1 MRWNNYGSNNM
12 EIICPVNN
20 KVGVGKTTITKTL
33 CEYFS
38 LVQKKSVLVIDLDH
52 QCNLSNRF
60 LTMEIHPNEKEG
72 KLPPIHPEH
81 NQIEPIFPGWDG
93 RSSIADIFFGKLVL
107 PYPTHIE
114 NLDLLP
120 AHTTALLAVE
130 HVRKEE
136 VSEKVHNQL
145 SAFLNLETVQEAY
158 DIVIIDTPPS
168 KGPLTTSAIRAAT
181 HIVIPSVMEPQPIE
195 GIYGMLQ
202 LWKQEQLRRNTGSPI
217 NLVGILPNMF
227 NSQSKLHNGLLQSL
241 KDNPM
246 IADFVI
252 PHKLIR
258 RIAYAEVDA
267 EGAKPSSIFD
277 LPNADPAKIEA
288 LNFCHYINERMHKH
302 G

>member
-1 MRWNNYGSNNM
+1 M

-20 KVGVGKTTITKTL
+20 KGGVGKTTITKTL

-38 LVQKKSVLVIDLDH
+38 LIQKKSVLVIDLDH

-72 KLPPIHPEH
+72 KLPPIHPEY

-120 AHTTALLAVE
+120 AHTTSLLAVE
-130 HVRKEE
+130 HVRKDE

-202 LWKQEQLRRNTGSPI
+202 LWKQEQLRRNSSAPI
-217 NLVGILPNMF
+217 QLAGILPNMF
-227 NSQSKLHNGLLQSL
+227 NSSLRLHHDLLEGLKS
-241 KDNPM
+241 NPM
-246 IADFVI
+246 ISDFVI
-252 PHKLIR
+252 PHSLGR
-258 RIAYAEVDA
+258 RVAFAEVDA
-267 EGAKPSSIFD
+267 EGAEPSSIFE
-277 LPNADPAKIEA
+277 LPNSNAAKIEA
-288 LNFCHYINERMHKH
+288 LNFCNYINDRMKKN

>member
-1 MRWNNYGSNNM
+1 M

-20 KVGVGKTTITKTL
+20 KGGVGKTTITKTL

-38 LVQKKSVLVIDLDH
+38 LIEKKSVLAIDLDH

-72 KLPPIHPEH
+72 KLPPIHPDF
-81 NQIEPIFPGWDG
+81 NPSDPLFPGWDG

-107 PYPTHIE
+107 PYSTHIE

-120 AHTTALLAVE
+120 ANTASLLMVE
-130 HVRKEE
+130 HVRKDE

-145 SAFLNLETVQEAY
+145 STFLNLESVRETY

-181 HIVIPSVMEPQPIE
+181 QIIIPSVMEPQPIE

-202 LWKQEQLRRNTGSPI
+202 LWKQEQLRRASSAPI
-217 NLVGILPNMF
+217 HLAGILPNMF
-227 NSQSKLHNGLLQSL
+227 NASSRLHNDLLKSL
-241 KDNPM
+241 NDNSM
-246 IADFVI
+246 ISDFVI
-252 PHKLIR
+252 PHPLGR
-258 RIAYAEVDA
+258 RVAFAELDA
-267 EGAKPSSIFD
+267 EGAEPSTVFG
-277 LPNADPAKIEA
+277 LPNGNPAKIEA
-288 LNFCHYINERMHKH
+288 LNFCNFINDRIKKH